1 MGICQHE
8 VNIQSYIE
16 KCSRK
21 EPDFAP
27 QGEDGA
33 PQNQNPRSAFFNAF
47 FPNPIYL
54 LIYF

>member
-33 PQNQNPRSAFFNAF
+33 PQNQNPCSAFFNAF